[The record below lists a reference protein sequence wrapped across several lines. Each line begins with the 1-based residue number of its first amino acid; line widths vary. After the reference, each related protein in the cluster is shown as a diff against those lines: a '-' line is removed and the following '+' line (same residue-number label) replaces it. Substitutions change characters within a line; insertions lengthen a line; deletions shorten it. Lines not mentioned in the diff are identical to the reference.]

1 MFQPAVPFRTNNLL
15 LKKMKGRGVDK
26 VKEKEWNELRSLYQE
41 MRALRESV
49 HEEGNAL
56 YAEWEPSITR
66 PAFRLSAKNLAYYLA
81 LRRRDIRMLQSRLSK
96 WGLSSLGRTESKV
109 LQQLDAIVRNL
120 ALMAGE
126 IKQLDDYPKTPEKF
140 PGRKKLATEAKA
152 LLGEAPVHRTT
163 RIMVTLPEQ
172 AATDKDFLVRL
183 LERGMDIARI
193 NCAHDDSAVWLQMV
207 ENLQA
212 AQKIAGKSCRIYF
225 DIAGPK
231 IRVDAVL
238 CEKEKPRLKVGEQF
252 FLTADA
258 AFNDLKH
265 YPIILFSESLNHFD
279 ELEIDSPVILDD
291 GVLEGRV
298 VERKPQGVVV
308 QVKKTARAKGIRI
321 KPEKGLNFPDS
332 VFKLPILTEKD
343 RKDLLVAVEEAD
355 LVGFSFVRGSK
366 DVVAIQKV
374 LTEQAGTEAAAAIPL
389 VIKIETVE
397 AVNHLPELIVAAAGK
412 NPLAIMIARGDLAAE
427 AGFLRLSELQEEILW
442 ICEAAHIPVIWST
455 QVLENMVKNGVPTR
469 AEMSDATMAA
479 QAECVMLNKGAFVEE
494 GITLLDA
501 ILVQSQQNQSK
512 KTAQL
517 RALKIARKALRK
529 TKK

>member
-1 MFQPAVPFRTNNLL
+1 
-15 LKKMKGRGVDK
+15 
-26 VKEKEWNELRSLYQE
+26 VKEKERNELQALYEE
-41 MRALRESV
+41 MRALRQAV

-56 YAEWEPSITR
+56 YAEWEPSISRTS
-66 PAFRLSAKNLAYYLA
+66 FQLSGKNLAYYLA
-81 LRRRDIRMLQSRLSK
+81 LRRRDIRPLQSRLSK

-120 ALMAGE
+120 ALMSGE
-126 IKQLDDYPKTPEKF
+126 IKQLDDYPKTTEKF
-140 PGRKKLATEAKA
+140 PGRKKLATEANA
-152 LLGEAPVHRTT
+152 LMGDTPNHRTT

-172 AATDKDFLVRL
+172 AAEDKDFLVRL

-193 NCAHDDSAVWLQMV
+193 NCAHDDSVVWQKMI
-207 ENLQA
+207 ENLQE
-212 AQKIAGKSCRIYF
+212 AQKIAGKNCRIYF

-238 CEKEKPRLKVGEQF
+238 SEKEKPRLKIGDFF
-252 FLTADA
+252 FLTADDS
-258 AFNDLKH
+258 FKDLKH
-265 YPIILFSESLNHFD
+265 YPIIVFSESLNLFD
-279 ELEIDSPVILDD
+279 ELKIDSPVIMDD

-298 VERKPQGVVV
+298 VEQKPQGVVV
-308 QVKKTARAKGIRI
+308 QVGKAAKAKGIRV
-321 KPEKGLNFPDS
+321 KAQKGLNFPES
-332 VFKLPILTEKD
+332 TFKMPILTEKD
-343 RKDLLVAVEEAD
+343 REDLLVAEKHAD
-355 LVGFSFVRGSK
+355 ILGFSFVRGSK
-366 DVVAIQKV
+366 DIVAIQNT
-374 LTEQAGTEAAAAIPL
+374 LAEQVGSEEAVTIPL
-389 VIKIETVE
+389 VIKIETLE
-397 AVNHLPELIVAAAGK
+397 AVNQLPELIVAAASK

-469 AEMSDATMAA
+469 AEMSDATMAG
-479 QAECVMLNKGAFVEE
+479 QAECVMLNKGDFVEE

-501 ILVQSQQNQSK
+501 ILVQSQQNRSK

-517 RALKIARKALRK
+517 RALKIAKKVWRK

>member
-1 MFQPAVPFRTNNLL
+1 M
-15 LKKMKGRGVDK
+15 MKGQGVNK
-26 VKEKEWNELRSLYQE
+26 VKEKERNELQALYEE
-41 MRALRESV
+41 MRALRQAV

-56 YAEWEPSITR
+56 YAEWEPGISR
-66 PAFRLSAKNLAYYLA
+66 ASFQLSGKNLAYYLA
-81 LRRRDIRMLQSRLSK
+81 LRRRDIRPLQSRLSK

-120 ALMAGE
+120 ALMSGE
-126 IKQLDDYPKTPEKF
+126 IKQLDDYPKTSEKF
-140 PGRKKLATEAKA
+140 PGRKKLATEANA
-152 LLGEAPVHRTT
+152 LMGDAPNHRTT

-172 AATDKDFLVRL
+172 AAEDKDFLVRL

-193 NCAHDDSAVWLQMV
+193 NCAHDDSVIWKKMI
-207 ENLQA
+207 ENLQE
-212 AQKIAGKSCRIYF
+212 AQKITGKNCRIYF

-231 IRVDAVL
+231 IRVDTVIS
-238 CEKEKPRLKVGEQF
+238 EKDKPRLKVGDFF

-258 AFNDLKH
+258 SFNDLKQ
-265 YPIILFSESLNHFD
+265 YPIIVFSESLNLFD
-279 ELEIDSPVILDD
+279 ELKIDSPVIMDD

-298 VERKPQGVVV
+298 VEQKPEGVVV
-308 QVKKTARAKGIRI
+308 QVGKAAKVKGIRV
-321 KPEKGLNFPDS
+321 KAQKGLNFPES
-332 VFKLPILTEKD
+332 TFRMPILTDKD
-343 RKDLLVAVEEAD
+343 REDLLVAEKDAD
-355 LVGFSFVRGSK
+355 ILGFSFVRGSK
-366 DVVAIQKV
+366 DIVAIQKT
-374 LTEQAGTEAAAAIPL
+374 LAEQVGSEAAAAIPL

-397 AVNHLPELIVAAAGK
+397 AVNHLPELIVAAASK

-469 AEMSDATMAA
+469 AEMSDATMAG
-479 QAECVMLNKGAFVEE
+479 QAECVMLNKGDFVEE

-501 ILVQSQQNQSK
+501 ILVQSQQNRSK

-517 RALKIARKALRK
+517 RALKIAKKAWRK